1 MAFFIF
7 IFFPR
12 KEKIRKRR
20 EAKRRNV
27 IYRDSDINEEE
38 KEEGQGTYHTFAQIR
53 REYLRRKTN
62 ARVT

>member
-7 IFFPR
+7 IFFPH

-27 IYRDSDINEEE
+27 IYRDSDMNEEE
-38 KEEGQGTYHTFAQIR
+38 KEEGRGS
-53 REYLRRKTN
+53 E
-62 ARVT
+62 